1 MSGFFEEVAPNA
13 IRIGD
18 VVAMQDELTG
28 VVTGIRS
35 PIGHKRA
42 ERGELSFLLRVP
54 RYVKATM
61 EWSTEFSAAKVRR
74 LTPVAAD
81 KWLQENLP

>member
-1 MSGFFEEVAPNA
+1 MK
-13 IRIGD
+13 IGD
-18 VVAMQDELTG
+18 VVTFADQMTG
-28 VVTGIRS
+28 VVKSIRS

-54 RYVKATM
+54 RWHVSTM
-61 EWSTEFSAAKVRR
+61 EWSSEFSTAPVRR

-81 KWLQENLP
+81 SWMQENLP